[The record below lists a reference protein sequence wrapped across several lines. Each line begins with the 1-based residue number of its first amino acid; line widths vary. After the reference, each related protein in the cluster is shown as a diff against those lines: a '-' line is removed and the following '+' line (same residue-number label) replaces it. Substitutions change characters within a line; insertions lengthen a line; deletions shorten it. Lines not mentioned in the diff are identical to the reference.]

1 MSKEK
6 QGIDL
11 LKFIGSIMI
20 FTIHMAVFES
30 FGEVQ
35 SAWELLCRW
44 AVPVFFI
51 ASAYF
56 LFSANNGSV
65 EYANIKKYIYRIGM
79 LYLFWFIFNLP
90 NFICVRFLKR
100 PPHTMYDCL
109 MIAKNSVL
117 SSTFTGSWYLL
128 SSIFCAWLLFVLK
141 KKLNTK
147 QICFIA
153 FLFQIICIFTSVYK
167 GILPAQIRHMFSF
180 WQFPLNI
187 FGGFFYFAIGLLLSE
202 NPDLIYE
209 GERGKYVWIA
219 VFSLLAYIG
228 EVGFAKHFAIYGGS
242 DEAFFL
248 IPLSV
253 SVFILGMRSNVKI
266 QNAKKLRKISTII
279 YCAQANVL
287 LAKVAVSRIFG
298 IEFSLLLFG
307 IGSVIMIGIIEVV
320 FWLQKKKIGWAKYL
334 T

>member
-1 MSKEK
+1 
-6 QGIDL
+6 
-11 LKFIGSIMI
+11 MI

-35 SAWELLCRW
+35 SAWELLGRW

-100 PPHTMYDCL
+100 PPHTMYDFL

-141 KKLNTK
+141 KKR
-147 QICFIA
+147 
-153 FLFQIICIFTSVYK
+153 
-167 GILPAQIRHMFSF
+167 IRSRSASLRSF
-180 WQFPLNI
+180 FRS
-187 FGGFFYFAIGLLLSE
+187 F
-202 NPDLIYE
+202 
-209 GERGKYVWIA
+209 V
-219 VFSLLAYIG
+219 SLLRCI
-228 EVGFAKHFAIYGGS
+228 K
-242 DEAFFL
+242 
-248 IPLSV
+248 
-253 SVFILGMRSNVKI
+253 
-266 QNAKKLRKISTII
+266 
-279 YCAQANVL
+279 
-287 LAKVAVSRIFG
+287 
-298 IEFSLLLFG
+298 EFSLIRSDIFSLS
-307 IGSVIMIGIIEVV
+307 GS
-320 FWLQKKKIGWAKYL
+320 FP
-334 T
+334 

>member
-35 SAWELLCRW
+35 SAWELLGRW

-100 PPHTMYDCL
+100 PPHTMYDFL

-117 SSTFTGSWYLL
+117 SSTFTGS
-128 SSIFCAWLLFVLK
+128 
-141 KKLNTK
+141 
-147 QICFIA
+147 
-153 FLFQIICIFTSVYK
+153 CIFSAVYFVH
-167 GILPAQIRHMFSF
+167 GC
-180 WQFPLNI
+180 
-187 FGGFFYFAIGLLLSE
+187 
-202 NPDLIYE
+202 
-209 GERGKYVWIA
+209 
-219 VFSLLAYIG
+219 SLY
-228 EVGFAKHFAIYGGS
+228 
-242 DEAFFL
+242 
-248 IPLSV
+248 
-253 SVFILGMRSNVKI
+253 
-266 QNAKKLRKISTII
+266 LRK
-279 YCAQANVL
+279 
-287 LAKVAVSRIFG
+287 K
-298 IEFSLLLFG
+298 
-307 IGSVIMIGIIEVV
+307 
-320 FWLQKKKIGWAKYL
+320 
-334 T
+334 

>member
-35 SAWELLCRW
+35 SAWELLGRW

-65 EYANIKKYIYRIGM
+65 VYANIKKY
-79 LYLFWFIFNLP
+79 

-100 PPHTMYDCL
+100 PPHTMYDFL

-141 KKLNTK
+141 KKMNTK
-147 QICFIA
+147 QICLIA

-167 GILPAQIRHMFSF
+167 GILPDQIRHIFSF

-187 FGGFFYFAIGLLLSE
+187 FGGLFYFAIGLFLAE
-202 NPDLIYE
+202 NQDLIYKAPKW
-209 GERGKYVWIA
+209 KYSSIA
-219 VFSLLAYIG
+219 VMSFLTYIV
-228 EVGFAKHFAIYGGS
+228 EINFAKHFAIYGGS
-242 DEAFFL
+242 DEAFSL

-253 SVFILGMRSNVKI
+253 SVFILGMRSSVKI
-266 QNAKKLRKISTII
+266 RNAKKLRNISTII
-279 YCAQANVL
+279 YCAQADIL
-287 LAKVAVSRIFG
+287 LAKVAISRIFE
-298 IEFSLLLFG
+298 INFSLFLFG
-307 IGSVIMIGIIEVV
+307 ICSVIMVCIIAAV
-320 FWLQKKKIGWAKYL
+320 FWLQERKIWWAKYL

>member
-35 SAWELLCRW
+35 SAWELLGRW

-100 PPHTMYDCL
+100 PPHTMYDFL

-141 KKLNTK
+141 KKMNTK
-147 QICFIA
+147 QICLIA
-153 FLFQIICIFTSVYK
+153 ILFQIICIFTSVYK
-167 GILPAQIRHMFSF
+167 GILPDQIRHIFSF

-187 FGGFFYFAIGLLLSE
+187 FGGLFYFAIGLFLAE
-202 NPDLIYE
+202 NQDLIYKAPKW
-209 GERGKYVWIA
+209 KYSSIA
-219 VFSLLAYIG
+219 VMSFLTYIG
-228 EVGFAKHFAIYGGS
+228 DINFAKHFAIYGGS
-242 DEAFFL
+242 DEDFSL

-253 SVFILGMRSNVKI
+253 SVFILGMRSSVKI
-266 QNAKKLRKISTII
+266 RNAKKLRNISTII
-279 YCAQANVL
+279 YCAQADIL
-287 LAKVAVSRIFG
+287 LAKVAISRIFG
-298 IEFSLLLFG
+298 INFSLFLFG
-307 IGSVIMIGIIEVV
+307 ICSVIMVCIIAAV
-320 FWLQKKKIGWAKYL
+320 FWLQERKIWWAKYL

>member
-35 SAWELLCRW
+35 SAWELLGRW

-100 PPHTMYDCL
+100 PPHTMYDFL

-141 KKLNTK
+141 KKMNTK
-147 QICFIA
+147 QICLIA

-167 GILPAQIRHMFSF
+167 GILPDQIRHIFSF

-187 FGGFFYFAIGLLLSE
+187 FGGLFYFAIGLFLAE
-202 NPDLIYE
+202 NQDLIYKAPKW
-209 GERGKYVWIA
+209 KYSSIA
-219 VFSLLAYIG
+219 VMSLFIC
-228 EVGFAKHFAIYGGS
+228 
-242 DEAFFL
+242 
-248 IPLSV
+248 LSV
-253 SVFILGMRSNVKI
+253 SDPHKLRPYYSNV
-266 QNAKKLRKISTII
+266 A
-279 YCAQANVL
+279 
-287 LAKVAVSRIFG
+287 SR
-298 IEFSLLLFG
+298 S
-307 IGSVIMIGIIEVV
+307 
-320 FWLQKKKIGWAKYL
+320 
-334 T
+334 

>member
-35 SAWELLCRW
+35 SAWELLGRW

-100 PPHTMYDCL
+100 PPHTMYDFL
-109 MIAKNSVL
+109 MIAKNL
-117 SSTFTGSWYLL
+117 QDPG
-128 SSIFCAWLLFVLK
+128 IFSAVYFVHG
-141 KKLNTK
+141 
-147 QICFIA
+147 C
-153 FLFQIICIFTSVYK
+153 
-167 GILPAQIRHMFSF
+167 
-180 WQFPLNI
+180 
-187 FGGFFYFAIGLLLSE
+187 
-202 NPDLIYE
+202 
-209 GERGKYVWIA
+209 
-219 VFSLLAYIG
+219 SLY
-228 EVGFAKHFAIYGGS
+228 
-242 DEAFFL
+242 
-248 IPLSV
+248 
-253 SVFILGMRSNVKI
+253 
-266 QNAKKLRKISTII
+266 LRK
-279 YCAQANVL
+279 
-287 LAKVAVSRIFG
+287 K
-298 IEFSLLLFG
+298 
-307 IGSVIMIGIIEVV
+307 
-320 FWLQKKKIGWAKYL
+320 
-334 T
+334 